1 MLISHPPLI
10 LASASPRRRELLAS
24 SGLIFDIVPAA
35 VDEQPQPGERPEV
48 YVRRLALMKA
58 ETVARSSPQAV
69 VLGADTIVSIDHL
82 LMGKPTTVDEARQML
97 CRLSGRVHQVC
108 TGVAVLP
115 AERSVGPGGQHLV
128 EVISSRVRMRR
139 LTAPTIDWYLA
150 TGEPLDKAGAYAVQG
165 LGAALVEWVE
175 GSYTNVVGL
184 PLSQTLALLQQLGI
198 VARIG
203 PTSSA
208 MP

>member
-1 MLISHPPLI
+1 MPSSQPVLI

-35 VDEQPQPGERPEV
+35 VDEQPQPGERPEA

-82 LMGKPTTVDEARQML
+82 LLGKPSTLDEARQML
-97 CRLSGRVHQVC
+97 CHLSGRVHQVF

-115 AERSVGPGGQHLV
+115 AERTASPRNQCLV
-128 EVISSRVRMRR
+128 DVTISRVRMRR
-139 LTAPTIDWYLA
+139 LTAPTLDWYLA
-150 TGEPLDKAGAYAVQG
+150 TGEPMDKAGAYAVQG
-165 LGAALVEWVE
+165 LGAALIEWVE

-184 PLSQTLALLQQLGI
+184 PLTQTLALLQQVGI
-198 VARIG
+198 VACM
-203 PTSSA
+203 T
-208 MP
+208 